1 MQGGYGP
8 LSKLSRK
15 HRCLDRS
22 VLIKKLSCHAQKFF
36 TASTNFACIMQLKSI
51 FFLLGVTASSPKPTK
66 VLLSTIQYLTQR
78 RAPSTA
84 HTTLPQP
91 HVSVQLCRSC
101 QSRVQLA
108 ASILHAG
115 NSTALPRRR
124 DAAVSRWRL
133 ARDSHSA
140 VRSTV
145 CVAMHVGR
153 PVLRSRQRT
162 ARDSHADSLAAY
174 VDCQ

>member
-1 MQGGYGP
+1 MKKKVELP
-8 LSKLSRK
+8 RAKVF
-15 HRCLDRS
+15 HS
-22 VLIKKLSCHAQKFF
+22 VH
-36 TASTNFACIMQLKSI
+36 NFACIMQLKSI

-145 CVAMHVGR
+145 CVAVYVGR
-153 PVLRSRQRT
+153 PVQRSHQRAAGYSLADSST
-162 ARDSHADSLAAY
+162 VYVDSH
-174 VDCQ
+174 